1 MKRTMILSL
10 MVASF
15 ALPVFAQDAAAP
27 APAADAVVAP
37 AADAAAPAPAADVVA
52 PAADAVVAP
61 AADAAVAP
69 AAEKL
74 EGQIIVVKG
83 ENGAP
88 DTVTFKTAAAELTLL
103 PGDKLTELLAV
114 EKVAEK
120 TFVLEGEKV
129 AAKDGKSEGFMIKSF
144 EEKKADAAAPAAA
157 PATEEKK

>member
-1 MKRTMILSL
+1 MKRALILSL

-27 APAADAVVAP
+27 APAADAAVAAP
-37 AADAAAPAPAADVVA
+37 AADAAAPAPV
-52 PAADAVVAP
+52 
-61 AADAAVAP
+61 
-69 AAEKL
+69 KL
-74 EGQIIVVKG
+74 EGAVVVVKG

-88 DTVTFKTAAAELTLL
+88 DTITFKTADAELTLL

>member
-10 MVASF
+10 MIASF

-37 AADAAAPAPAADVVA
+37 AADATVA
-52 PAADAVVAP
+52 PAADATVAP

-69 AAEKL
+69 APVKL
-74 EGQIIVVKG
+74 EGKVVVVKG
-83 ENGAP
+83 EAGAP
-88 DTVTFKTAAAELTLL
+88 DTVTFKTADAELTLL
-103 PGDKLTELLAV
+103 PGDKLNELLKV
-114 EKVAEK
+114 EKVAEL

-144 EEKKADAAAPAAA
+144 EEKKADAAAPVAA

>member
-1 MKRTMILSL
+1 MKRALILSL

-27 APAADAVVAP
+27 APAPAADAAVAAP
-37 AADAAAPAPAADVVA
+37 AADAAAPAPAAE
-52 PAADAVVAP
+52 PAATPAP
-61 AADAAVAP
+61 
-69 AAEKL
+69 EKL
-74 EGQIIVVKG
+74 EGTVVITKG

-88 DTVTFKTAAAELTLL
+88 DTVTFKTADAELTLL
-103 PGDKLTELLAV
+103 PGDKLDELLKV
-114 EKVAEK
+114 EKVAEL
-120 TFVLEGEKV
+120 TFVIEGEKV

>member
-1 MKRTMILSL
+1 MKRALILSL

-27 APAADAVVAP
+27 AAAPAVAP
-37 AADAAAPAPAADVVA
+37 AADATVA
-52 PAADAVVAP
+52 PVAP

-69 AAEKL
+69 APVKL
-74 EGQIIVVKG
+74 EGKVIVVKG

-88 DTVTFKTAAAELTLL
+88 DAVSFKTADAELTLL
-103 PGDKLTELLAV
+103 PGDKLAELLKV
-114 EKVAEK
+114 EKVAEL

-144 EEKKADAAAPAAA
+144 EEKKADAAVA
-157 PATEEKK
+157 PATTPAPEVKKEEKK

>member
-1 MKRTMILSL
+1 LNLKIFKGDFKIMKRALILSL

-27 APAADAVVAP
+27 APAADAAVAAP
-37 AADAAAPAPAADVVA
+37 AADAAAPAPAAEPAAA
-52 PAADAVVAP
+52 PAPV
-61 AADAAVAP
+61 
-69 AAEKL
+69 KL
-74 EGQIIVVKG
+74 EGAVVVVKG

-88 DTVTFKTAAAELTLL
+88 DTITFKTADAELTLL

-144 EEKKADAAAPAAA
+144 EEKKADDAAPAAA

>member
-1 MKRTMILSL
+1 MKRALILSL

-27 APAADAVVAP
+27 A
-37 AADAAAPAPAADVVA
+37 AAP
-52 PAADAVVAP
+52 AP

-69 AAEKL
+69 VAAPAADAAATPAPVKL
-74 EGQIIVVKG
+74 EGKVVVVKG

-88 DTVTFKTAAAELTLL
+88 DTVTFKTADAELTLL
-103 PGDKLTELLAV
+103 PGDKLNELLKV
-114 EKVAEK
+114 EKVAEL

-144 EEKKADAAAPAAA
+144 EEKKADAAVAPAAAPAAA
-157 PATEEKK
+157 PATEEKKEETKK

>member
-1 MKRTMILSL
+1 MKRALILSL

-27 APAADAVVAP
+27 A
-37 AADAAAPAPAADVVA
+37 AAP
-52 PAADAVVAP
+52 AP

-69 AAEKL
+69 VAAPAADAAATPAPVKL
-74 EGQIIVVKG
+74 EGKVVVVKG

-88 DTVTFKTAAAELTLL
+88 DTVTFKTADAELTLL
-103 PGDKLTELLAV
+103 PGDKLNELLKV
-114 EKVAEK
+114 EKVAEL